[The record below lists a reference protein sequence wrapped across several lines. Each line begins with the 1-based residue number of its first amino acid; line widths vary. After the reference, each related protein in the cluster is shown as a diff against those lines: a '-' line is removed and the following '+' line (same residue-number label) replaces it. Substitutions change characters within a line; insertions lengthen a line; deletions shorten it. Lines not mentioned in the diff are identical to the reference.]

1 MSKADELAAKLR
13 QAQRTP
19 ADTDNCADL
28 AIEHWPGQVY
38 ELYRQVESWLAPV
51 CEAGLVIRRNPT
63 HVFECHSSGSTYN
76 YAIDQ
81 LLIEGNHRR
90 ISLDPIARFSPGAEG
105 CIEVHMKGSERG
117 ILRTVGEHGESR
129 WHLRPTGQQRPEPVT
144 LDEDTFLSL
153 IEEGLGL

>member
-13 QAQRTP
+13 QAQRAP
-19 ADTDNCADL
+19 ADTDHCADL

-38 ELYRQVESWLAPV
+38 ELYRQIESWLAPV

-63 HVFECHSSGSTYN
+63 HVFESHSSGSTYN

-81 LLIEGNHRR
+81 LVIEGNYRR
-90 ISLDPIARFSPGAEG
+90 ILLDPIARFSPDAEG
-105 CIEVHMKGSERG
+105 CIEIHTKGLERC
-117 ILRTVGEHGESR
+117 ILRTVGMHGESH
-129 WHLRPTGQQRPEPVT
+129 WHLRPTGQQKPEPVT
-144 LDEDTFLSL
+144 LDEDTFLSF